1 MKSGHCIKE
10 LGARPLVVNRELDL
24 QRTLSETREGVSG
37 IQFTGY
43 HTGLELPSLAK
54 QAGL

>member
-43 HTGLELPSLAK
+43 HTGLELRSLAK
-54 QAGL
+54 QVGL